1 MEVALCHRTLWIPVV
16 CIYMEMWICVRVIAK
31 EITSMIIPRII
42 ESSLGRFGQGL
53 NNHTDQSVPAH
64 GIPALLLVVNYIE
77 GTGYNTLV
85 DGYAVAQALRSR
97 DPAAF
102 DLRLCW
108 RKLDL
113 GYLGAEKE
121 RIERECEGHIHG
133 LLRWFHQCAKI
144 WFDWMICPI
153 LSLCSSPTLVI
164 FGPLQHVQHLPS
176 CQGWLP
182 METARSGISFD
193 HGWTPLRKALNPCCW
208 PPIIPSSKLMGKAR
222 ANGAAGTGHDGSEIG
237 LGWWNFGFC
246 QSIGWF
252 RILMMLGL
260 QGPMNGFKKWSWMH
274 RILTSPKP

>member
-1 MEVALCHRTLWIPVV
+1 MEMEVALCHRTLWIPVV

-121 RIERECEGHIHG
+121 REERECAGHIHG
-133 LLRWFHQCAKI
+133 LLR
-144 WFDWMICPI
+144 
-153 LSLCSSPTLVI
+153 
-164 FGPLQHVQHLPS
+164 
-176 CQGWLP
+176 
-182 METARSGISFD
+182 
-193 HGWTPLRKALNPCCW
+193 
-208 PPIIPSSKLMGKAR
+208 
-222 ANGAAGTGHDGSEIG
+222 
-237 LGWWNFGFC
+237 
-246 QSIGWF
+246 
-252 RILMMLGL
+252 
-260 QGPMNGFKKWSWMH
+260 
-274 RILTSPKP
+274 